1 MSAYGGKA
9 GSFIYNIQN
18 MANQIKW
25 ADKIE
30 FCVGDTIKVQQ
41 TVKEGEKSRIQAFQG
56 IVIAI
61 NGTGELKSF
70 VVRKV
75 AVGSVGVE
83 KIYPINTP
91 TITGIEIVKKG
102 KVRRAKLY
110 YLRNLIGK
118 KATKIKDVFVKKGKS
133 ASIELPVETKDAS
146 VSEVR
151 EEKVRPEPVKV
162 KNAPKA
168 EAPVKEKKVKK
179 GPKKIVR
186 KERQFT
192 R

>member
-1 MSAYGGKA
+1 
-9 GSFIYNIQN
+9 

-41 TVKEGEKSRIQAFQG
+41 TVKEGDKTRIQAFQG

-61 NGTGELKSF
+61 RGAGELKNF
-70 VVRKV
+70 IVRKI

-118 KATKIKDVFVKKGKS
+118 KATKIKDVFVKKTRETS
-133 ASIELPVETKDAS
+133 AELPVETTKEE
-146 VSEVR
+146 VSTEVR
-151 EEKVRPEPVKV
+151 EEKVRPEPAKV
-162 KNAPKA
+162 KNAAKA
-168 EAPVKEKKVKK
+168 ETPAKEKKVKK

-186 KERQFT
+186 KERQFV

>member
-1 MSAYGGKA
+1 
-9 GSFIYNIQN
+9 

-25 ADKIE
+25 QDKIE
-30 FCVGDTIKVQQ
+30 FCVGDTIKVSQSI
-41 TVKEGEKSRIQAFQG
+41 KEGEKTRTQAFQG

-61 NGTGELKSF
+61 RGDGQGKSF
-70 VVRKV
+70 IVRKI

-91 TITGIEIVKKG
+91 TVTGIEIIKKG

-110 YLRNLIGK
+110 YLRHLLGK
-118 KATKIKDVFVKKGKS
+118 KATKIKDVFVRKGQS
-133 ASIELPVETKDAS
+133 ASIDVPVETSKVETKDES
-146 VSEVR
+146 VRS
-151 EEKVRPEPVKV
+151 EPVKV
-162 KNAPKA
+162 KNAPKV
-168 EAPVKEKKVKK
+168 EVVKEKKVKK

-186 KERQFT
+186 KERQFV

>member
-1 MSAYGGKA
+1 
-9 GSFIYNIQN
+9 

-25 ADKIE
+25 QDKIE
-30 FCVGDTIKVQQ
+30 FGVGDTIKVSQ
-41 TVKEGEKSRIQAFQG
+41 TIKEGEKTRTQAFQG

-61 NGTGELKSF
+61 RGEGQGKSYI
-70 VVRKV
+70 VRKI
-75 AVGSVGVE
+75 AVGGVGIE
-83 KIYPINTP
+83 KIYPISTP
-91 TITGIEIVKKG
+91 SVTGIEIIKKG

-110 YLRNLIGK
+110 YLRNLLGK
-118 KATKIKDVFVKKGKS
+118 KATKIKDVFVRKQS
-133 ASIELPVETKDAS
+133 ASIEVPAEAAKSDA
-146 VSEVR
+146 VK

-168 EAPVKEKKVKK
+168 EEIKEKKVKK

-186 KERQFT
+186 KERQFV

>member
-1 MSAYGGKA
+1 
-9 GSFIYNIQN
+9 

-25 ADKIE
+25 QDKIE
-30 FCVGDTIKVQQ
+30 FGIGDTIKVSQSIKDGDK
-41 TVKEGEKSRIQAFQG
+41 TRVQAFQG

-61 NGTGELKSF
+61 RGTGQGKSF
-70 VVRKV
+70 IVRKI
-75 AVGSVGVE
+75 AVGTVGVE

-91 TITGIEIVKKG
+91 TITGVEVIKKG

-118 KATKIKDVFVKKGKS
+118 KATKIKDVFVRKDKTAKTEEVVSTPKSDKK
-133 ASIELPVETKDAS
+133 
-146 VSEVR
+146 
-151 EEKVRPEPVKV
+151 EEKVRPEASKV
-162 KNAPKA
+162 KNASKT
-168 EAPVKEKKVKK
+168 EVVKEKKEKK

-186 KERQFT
+186 KERKFV

>member
-1 MSAYGGKA
+1 
-9 GSFIYNIQN
+9 

-25 ADKIE
+25 QDKIE
-30 FCVGDTIKVQQ
+30 FSVGDTVKVQQ
-41 TVKEGEKSRIQAFQG
+41 TVKEGDKTRTQAFQG

-61 NGTGELKSF
+61 RGGGELKNF
-70 VVRKV
+70 IVRKI
-75 AVGSVGVE
+75 ATGGVGVE
-83 KIYPINTP
+83 KIFPINTP

-110 YLRNLIGK
+110 YLRGLLGK
-118 KATKIKDVFVKKGKS
+118 KATKIKDIFVKKGQA
-133 ASIELPVETKDAS
+133 ASIELPLEEAKEQAS
-146 VSEVR
+146 LEVK

>member
-1 MSAYGGKA
+1 
-9 GSFIYNIQN
+9 

-25 ADKIE
+25 QDKIQ
-30 FCVGDTIKVQQ
+30 FGVGDTIKVSLA
-41 TVKEGEKSRIQAFQG
+41 VKEGEKSRNQVFQG

-61 NGTGELKSF
+61 RGTGEGKNF
-70 VVRKV
+70 IVRKI
-75 AVGSVGVE
+75 AVGGVGVE
-83 KIYPINTP
+83 KILPINTP

-110 YLRNLIGK
+110 YLRDLLGK
-118 KATKIKDVFVKKGKS
+118 KATKIKDVFVKKGQK
-133 ASIELPVETKDAS
+133 AMIEVPVEATEEGEVVTK
-146 VSEVR
+146 
-151 EEKVRPEPVKV
+151 EEKVRPEPATKV

-168 EAPVKEKKVKK
+168 EAVKVKKVKK

-186 KERQFT
+186 KERQFV